1 MHRKQQAAVSLI
13 ELRRSDNFF
22 DTEIIFIKRSMNESD
37 PWSGHCAF
45 PGGGVEASDRDVVYT
60 AIRETQEEIGLLLPK
75 DSYQSKLCKL
85 VPRTIFNNAKLHLT
99 CLIFSSDVDPSFFD
113 YSEVSDVF
121 TVCVREFLDEENY
134 IYCSNKMSL
143 EFIVASKNYKIWG
156 LTLAMIFEYLNR
168 FQPLLVQDLSFY
180 KSYEKHKNNILEI
193 SYAENISIEN

>member
-1 MHRKQQAAVSLI
+1 MPRKQQAAVSLI
-13 ELRRSDNFF
+13 ELRRTDNFF
-22 DTEIIFIKRSMNESD
+22 DTEIIFIKRSTNESD

-45 PGGGVEASDRDVVYT
+45 PGGGCEVSDGDVVHT
-60 AIRETQEEIGLLLPK
+60 AIRETQEEIGLLFPR
-75 DSYQSKLCKL
+75 DTFSSKLCKL
-85 VPRTIFNNAKLHLT
+85 GPRKIFNNSQLHLT
-99 CLIFSSDVDPSFFD
+99 CLIFSSDRIPRFFD

-121 TVCVREFLDEENY
+121 TVRVRDFLEEKNY
-134 IYCSNKMSL
+134 NYSSTKKSL
-143 EFIVASKNYKIWG
+143 EFIVDAKKYKIWG